1 MSRRNNK
8 NRNRIPA
15 EFNPIAYDD
24 AMRDFLR
31 EAPKDVDGVFNESSM
46 FYNAELLKLILS
58 AYEIKGAPADWDYD
72 YMITA
77 LFTLGY
83 FCITDTALG
92 VIPLR
97 CGIAGLNVWQRPTKI
112 IIANPILGN
121 LERIIDENAA
131 LVRLQYSYMGV
142 MNLVQRYSTQLAM
155 CDSAVSVNLMNSKA
169 AIICQAESKA
179 QAATYEK
186 MFDQISAGKPFVVVK
201 DGLVKK
207 DESVLFLPVK
217 QAYIADDVMILK
229 RKIMNEFLSRIGINN
244 ANIDKRQRLNLD
256 EVNANDEEIEAAGKH
271 WIKTVNAGLE
281 KANQLF
287 GLQLE
292 FVRTQKP
299 VNVDNI
305 VESGDNNES

>member
-1 MSRRNNK
+1 MSRRK
-8 NRNRIPA
+8 KRGGVPA
-15 EFNPIAYDD
+15 AYNVPVYDD
-24 AMRDFLR
+24 VMREFLR
-31 EAPKDVDGVFNESSM
+31 ESPTDVDGVFNESSL

-58 AYEIKGAPADWDYD
+58 AYEIKGAPDEWDYD

-77 LFTLGY
+77 LFTLGF
-83 FCITDTALG
+83 FCITDTPLG

-112 IIANPILGN
+112 IVVNPILGN
-121 LERIIDENAA
+121 LDRTIDVDAA
-131 LVRLQYSYMGV
+131 LIRLQYNYTGV
-142 MNLVQRYSTQLAM
+142 MRLVQRYSTQLAM
-155 CDSAVSVNLMNSKA
+155 CDSAVSVNVMNSKA

-217 QAYIADDVMILK
+217 QAYIADDIMILK

-256 EVNANDEEIEAAGKH
+256 EVNANDEEIEASGKH
-271 WIKTVNAGLE
+271 WLKTVNAGLE
-281 KANQLF
+281 KANKLY
-287 GLQLE
+287 GLNME
-292 FVRTQKP
+292 FVRTQKKI
-299 VNVDNI
+299 NVDNI
-305 VESGDNNES
+305 VESGDMSNEFE